1 MSEIN
6 KFTVRVYAIIF
17 NGNNEVLMSDEYYHS
32 TKMTKFPGGGMEF
45 GEGTIETLKRE
56 AIEELGQELEVLEHF
71 YTTDFFQQAM
81 FKKEFQ
87 VVSIYYKA
95 RFKEPVKFK
104 TTTKRFDFEE
114 LVNEAQSFRWVP
126 IDELNVDEITFP
138 IDKRVAELLI
148 KEYKYRL

>member
-6 KFTVRVYAIIF
+6 RFTVRVYAIIF
-17 NGNNEVLMSDEYYHS
+17 NGNNEVLVSDEYHHK

-45 GEGTIETLKRE
+45 GEGTVDTLKRE
-56 AIEELGQELEVLEHF
+56 SIEEFGQELEVLEHF

-87 VVSIYYKA
+87 VMSIYYKA
-95 RFKEPVKFK
+95 KFKEPIRFK

-114 LVNEAQSFRWVP
+114 LVNEAQSFRWVSVN
-126 IDELNVDEITFP
+126 ELNVDEITFP
-138 IDKRVAELLI
+138 IDKKVAEMLI
-148 KEYKYRL
+148 ENYK